1 MMKQLI
7 FRLPSRLMFLVVGLM
22 LSLGAFAQITV
33 NGHVKDATGEDII
46 GATVRIVGQQGGT
59 VTDFNGNFQLKA
71 KAGAELQISSIGYQ
85 TATVKAA
92 AQVEVILQDD
102 AKVLDQVVV
111 IGYGVAKKN
120 DLTGS
125 VTAIKPDDKNHGL
138 QTSAQD
144 MLQGKVAG
152 VNIVNDGGSP
162 GGGATIRIRG
172 GSSLNASND
181 PLIVIDGLSM
191 DTYGR
196 KGSANFLASINP
208 NDIESFT
215 VLKDASATAIYGSRA
230 SNGVIIITTK
240 KGRKGS
246 APKINYNG
254 NVSISKVKNTVD
266 VLDANEY
273 MAFVKK
279 TVMATK
285 GYTEAE
291 YEASNEYKN
300 LGYYDANG
308 NHLFANTDWQ
318 DEIYRTA
325 FSTDH
330 NVSITGGLKN
340 MPYRVSFGMTDQNG
354 VLKKSSYQRYTASF
368 NVSPSFFDD
377 HLTLNVNGK
386 YMFSHS
392 DYSNGDAI
400 GNAVS
405 YDPTKPVYNN
415 TDFYKKNWNGFQQW
429 SVPTDYK
436 DPNWLQGP
444 NTLAPGNP
452 VAAIYNKV
460 DKGRQHSYIGNFEA
474 DYKIHGFEDLHL
486 HMNAGA
492 DMEFGRNTQEFSPY
506 YFDTSK
512 YYYGQTG
519 WSSMRTSN
527 VSLQLYAQYLHDF
540 GKDHSVNAMAGYE
553 YQRFHKN
560 TDWFNEAYYPSTN
573 LEKPGQ
579 PYAANCSAG
588 AQTRYR
594 TENIL
599 VSFFGRFNYTF
610 KDRYLFTFTIRDDG
624 SSRFSKDNRW
634 GIFPAAAFAWKIN
647 EEKFI
652 KNIDWISDFK
662 LRLGWGMTG
671 QQEGIS
677 DYPYLVTYTPN
688 QNGAFY
694 PILGN
699 GNTYRPDAYN
709 ADLTWEKTTTWNG
722 GIDFGILNQRF
733 TASLDVYYRKTTDL
747 INNVTLSV
755 GSNFSN
761 KINSNI
767 GSLHNFGIEG
777 ALSGNIIE
785 TKDFTWNLG
794 YNVTWNK
801 NKIDELVGGDESSYR
816 IPYGGLPIGDKSTDG
831 IKAYHVGQAVSTYF
845 VYQQVYDEKGEP
857 IRGCY
862 VDRDHNGVINDGD
875 RYYYKKADPDVTMG
889 LTSKFIYKNWDLSFS
904 MRANFNN
911 YVYNAVEASNANL
924 SLSSLYSGAA
934 WHGVVDMDLQK
945 NWTAAGA
952 KDVLSDYFIQN
963 ASFLKLDNITLGY
976 SFDRLFHN
984 GSFSG
989 LSGRIYATAQN
1000 VLTVTKYKGLDPEV
1014 NGGYDSN
1021 IYPRPFTGILG
1032 ISLNF

>member
-1 MMKQLI
+1 MKQLI
-7 FRLPSRLMFLVVGLM
+7 FRFPSRLMFLVVGLM

-33 NGHVKDATGEDII
+33 NGHVKDATGEDVI
-46 GATVRIVGQQGGT
+46 GATVRIVGAEGGT

-71 KAGAELQISSIGYQ
+71 KAGADLQISYVGYQ

-92 AQVEVILQDD
+92 ANVEVTLQDD
-102 AKVLDQVVV
+102 ATVLDQVVV

-125 VTAIKPDDKNHGL
+125 VTALKPDDKNHGL

-162 GGGATIRIRG
+162 GGSATIRIRG

-196 KGSANFLASINP
+196 KGSANALASINP

-246 APKINYNG
+246 APKVSYNG
-254 NVSISKVKNTVD
+254 NVSVNKVKDYVD
-266 VLDANEY
+266 VMDANEY

-279 TVMATK
+279 SVMAAK
-285 GYTEAE
+285 EYANDAE
-291 YEASNEYKN
+291 YEASPEYRN
-300 LGYYDANG
+300 LGYYDKDG

-325 FSTDH
+325 ISTDH

-354 VLKKSSYQRYTASF
+354 ILKKSSYQRYTASF
-368 NVSPSFFDD
+368 NVSPSLLDD
-377 HLTLNVNGK
+377 HLTFNINGK
-386 YMFSHS
+386 YMYSHS
-392 DYSNGDAI
+392 DYSNNDAI
-400 GNAVS
+400 GQAIS

-415 TDFYKKNWNGFQQW
+415 SDFYRKNWNGYQQW
-429 SVPTDYK
+429 STSTDNK

-444 NTLAPGNP
+444 NTLAPANP
-452 VAAIYNKV
+452 LSSIYERV
-460 DKGRQHSYIGNFEA
+460 DKGRQHSFIGNFEV

-486 HMNAGA
+486 HINAGA
-492 DMEFGRNTQEFSPY
+492 DMEYGRNTQEFSPY

-512 YYYGQTG
+512 YYFGQTG

-527 VSLQLYAQYLHDF
+527 VSLNMYAQYMHDF
-540 GKDHSVNAMAGYE
+540 GKIHSLNVMGGYE

-560 TDWFNEAYYPSTN
+560 GDYFNESYYPMTN
-573 LEKPGQ
+573 TEKPGL
-579 PYAANCSAG
+579 PYDANCSAG
-588 AQTRYR
+588 NVTRDR
-594 TENIL
+594 TENFL
-599 VSFFGRFNYTF
+599 VSFFGRLNYSLL
-610 KDRYLFTFTIRDDG
+610 DRYLFTFTIRDDG
-624 SSRFSKDNRW
+624 SSRFAKGNRW
-634 GIFPAAAFAWKIN
+634 GIFPSAAFAWKIN
-647 EEKFI
+647 EEAFL
-652 KNIDWISDFK
+652 KNADWLSDFK
-662 LRLGWGMTG
+662 LRLGWGKTG
-671 QQEGIS
+671 QQEGIG
-677 DYPYLVTYTPN
+677 DYIYLVTYTPN
-688 QNGAFY
+688 KTGAYY

-699 GNTYRPDAYN
+699 GTTYRPDAYN
-709 ADLTWEKTTTWNG
+709 PDLTWEKTTTWNG

-733 TASLDVYYRKTTDL
+733 TASVDVYYRKTTDL
-747 INNVTLSV
+747 INNVTLAV

-761 KINSNI
+761 KLNSNI
-767 GSLHNFGIEG
+767 GSLHNLGIEG
-777 ALSGNIIE
+777 TLGGNIIQ
-785 TKDFTWNLG
+785 TKDFTWNLN

-801 NKIDELVGGDESSYR
+801 NEIDKLVGGDEESYR
-816 IPYGGLPIGDKSTDG
+816 IPYGGIPIGDRSTDG
-831 IKAYHVGQAVSTYF
+831 VKAYHVGNAVSSFF
-845 VYQQVYDEKGEP
+845 VYQQVYDENGQP

-862 VDRDHNGVINDGD
+862 VDRDGNGVINEGD
-875 RYYYKKADPDVTMG
+875 RYYYKKCDPDVTMG
-889 LTSKFIYKNWDLSFS
+889 LSSKFIYKNWDLSFS

-911 YVYNAVEASNANL
+911 YVYNAVEASNANI
-924 SLSSLYSGAA
+924 SYSNIYSGEA
-934 WHGVVDMDLQK
+934 WHNVVDMDIEK
-945 NWTAAGA
+945 NWTSAGA
-952 KDVLSDYFIQN
+952 KDVLSDYFVQN

-976 SFDRLFHN
+976 SFENLFRN
-984 GSFSG
+984 NTFAG

-1032 ISLNF
+1032 INLNF